1 VSALCLQLKVPLV
14 MGGTFSVSLTVDFYP
29 GTGSPC
35 FLCLDDTTRSYERI
49 LDLVPQRIMDY
60 KDISFLPR
68 NNNPIGRSSVVV
80 CTICG
85 ELMVSHFLN
94 WLFLMPKDTL
104 KTSRIMF
111 YHNNIELM
119 KFESLEPS
127 KDCPFCA
134 QYHPKHP

>member
-1 VSALCLQLKVPLV
+1 MYNCIDWGDKFDAAVSALCLQLKVPLV

-29 GTGSPC
+29 ETGSPC

-94 WLFLMPKDTL
+94 WLFLMQKDTL
-104 KTSRIMF
+104 KTSRVMF

-119 KFESLEPS
+119 KFE
-127 KDCPFCA
+127 
-134 QYHPKHP
+134 